1 MFFDKGVPKNSA
13 KFARKQLCWIL
24 FLINTAWKVSK
35 YGVISDWYFPVFDLN
50 TGVLLVLELMLESDQ
65 VHGYFVIAFILKSSV
80 SVLSG
85 D

>member
-1 MFFDKGVPKNSA
+1 M
-13 KFARKQLCWIL
+13 
-24 FLINTAWKVSK
+24 SK
-35 YGVISDWYFPVFDLN
+35 YGVISDSYFPVFDLN